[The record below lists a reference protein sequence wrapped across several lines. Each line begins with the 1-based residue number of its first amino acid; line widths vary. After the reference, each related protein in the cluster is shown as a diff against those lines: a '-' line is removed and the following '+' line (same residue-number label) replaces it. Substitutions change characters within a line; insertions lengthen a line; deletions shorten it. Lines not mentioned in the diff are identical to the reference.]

1 MPEATPVQSPLRLGT
16 WMWDAKTDLLAFGGS
31 ALLALGLV
39 AMGQLTGLSNEP
51 TPLWVYVVFVLC
63 IDVAHV
69 WSTLFRTYLDKEE
82 VAKRRLLYWGLPL
95 ACYATGVFLY
105 AQSALL
111 FWRVL
116 AYLAVFH
123 FMRQQ
128 VGFLAI
134 YRAKAGYFSKLDRTL
149 DNTFLYLSMGLPVL
163 YWHAHLPRTFRWFIA
178 DDFIASERL
187 RALFPRVF
195 PALVGLYL
203 GFIALYVA
211 RQLWHVLQKRVI
223 EVGRLLL
230 AGTTA
235 MAWWTGIVLTDSDF
249 DFTVTNVTL
258 HGIPYFFLLWRY
270 SNARK
275 YEAPLSMGSK
285 LLGGGLSAF
294 LLFLFSIAFVEELLW
309 DRFIFHD
316 HGWLFGASTGVA
328 NGTLVLLVPLLA
340 LPQSTHYALDA
351 FLWRRRDV
359 TPAQSIALGFVSPTV
374 SPRS

>member
-1 MPEATPVQSPLRLGT
+1 
-16 WMWDAKTDLLAFGGS
+16 MWDAKTDLSAFGGS

-82 VAKRRLLYWGLPL
+82 VAKRRRLYWGLPL

-258 HGIPYFFLLWRY
+258 HGVPYFFLLWRY

-275 YEAPLSMGSK
+275 YEAPSSMGSK
-285 LLGGGLSAF
+285 LLGGGIAAF

-359 TPAQSIALGFVSPTV
+359 TPAQSIALGFVSPAV

>member
-275 YEAPLSMGSK
+275 YEAPLSLGSK